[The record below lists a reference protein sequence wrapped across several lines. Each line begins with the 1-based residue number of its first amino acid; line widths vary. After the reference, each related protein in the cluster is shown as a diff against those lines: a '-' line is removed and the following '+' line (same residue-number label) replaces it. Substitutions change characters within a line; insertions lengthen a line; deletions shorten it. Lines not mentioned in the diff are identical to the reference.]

1 MIFPEGRAEVNVKC
15 VAGSALRRFGDRCRG
30 LGAEVGRQAVGRA
43 LQHFRAALQRLDREA
58 PDRAGDAER
67 ADDLPAE
74 VAHRHGDAAD
84 FQIEF
89 AIVERDAGVAD
100 FLDLAQ
106 ERRRRGDRF
115 FGRRLE
121 FDARKEAVNSL
132 AETKAACRHE
142 KDRAAQDE
150 CLRQA
155 MAEYNAVMAR
165 TSHRQK

>member
-1 MIFPEGRAEVNVKC
+1 MPGKLRQRRKAQPNRQPDPHPPQPAVIVLPERVVETTV
-15 VAGSALRRFGDRCRG
+15 
-30 LGAEVGRQAVGRA
+30 
-43 LQHFRAALQRLDREA
+43 
-58 PDRAGDAER
+58 
-67 ADDLPAE
+67 DLKTGGPKT
-74 VAHRHGDAAD
+74 GQSD
-84 FQIEF
+84 
-89 AIVERDAGVAD
+89 
-100 FLDLAQ
+100 
-106 ERRRRGDRF
+106 
-115 FGRRLE
+115 